1 MSTTAPESTATESG
15 VAASTAGTAGSAA
28 PEPVR
33 YDPIMVVAAAGPADD
48 PTFAIWQVETDP
60 DVQLGDFSG
69 AWLIDGAGIHGF
81 AASAD
86 WIEGTDD
93 RAAMLAAL
101 LRYPVLFVGDEA
113 AAKVLP
119 SDVALVDVAATEVAL
134 NDALTSA
141 KQYFSAEFPGKKQ
154 PAWGS
159 FRTLAEFREAEV
171 GAGGAGAGAG
181 QRAGERAG
189 ESADECAGSR
199 AEESAGAADGSG
211 AGESA
216 GAADGSDSAAN
227 GSGSAAEREAV
238 ATALQEAAALRGW
251 IAQYNAFDK
260 LRVRRLG
267 PVISEFV
274 TAQPLPLVLAQRG

>member
-1 MSTTAPESTATESG
+1 MSTTAPESTATG
-15 VAASTAGTAGSAA
+15 AGAASAVSPAAAPGA
-28 PEPVR
+28 PEPVC

-60 DVQLGDFSG
+60 EVQLGDFSG

-101 LRYPVLFVGDEA
+101 LRYPVLFEGDAA
-113 AAKVLP
+113 AAKMLP
-119 SDVALVDVAATEVAL
+119 SDVALVDVEATEVAL
-134 NDALTSA
+134 NDALASA
-141 KQYFSAEFPGKKQ
+141 KQHFSDEFPGKKQ

-159 FRTLAEFREAEV
+159 FRTLAEFREDETGAAGT
-171 GAGGAGAGAG
+171 GAGR
-181 QRAGERAG
+181 RAGERAG

-199 AEESAGAADGSG
+199 AEESAGAV
-211 AGESA
+211 
-216 GAADGSDSAAN
+216 DGSDSVAN

-274 TAQPLPLVLAQRG
+274 TAQTLPLVLAQRG

>member
-1 MSTTAPESTATESG
+1 MSTTAPESTAAESG
-15 VAASTAGTAGSAA
+15 AAASTAAPGADPAGSGATPGA

-171 GAGGAGAGAG
+171 GAGGAGGGAGAADDSAGAG
-181 QRAGERAG
+181 AEGSAGAGEG
-189 ESADECAGSR
+189 EAECAGS
-199 AEESAGAADGSG
+199 E
-211 AGESA
+211 
-216 GAADGSDSAAN
+216 
-227 GSGSAAEREAV
+227 AEREAV

-274 TAQPLPLVLAQRG
+274 TAQTLPLVLAQRG

>member
-1 MSTTAPESTATESG
+1 MSTTAPESTAAESG
-15 VAASTAGTAGSAA
+15 AAASTAAPGADPAGSGATPGA

-69 AWLIDGAGIHGF
+69 AWLIDGSGIHGF

-86 WIEGTDD
+86 WIEGADD

-119 SDVALVDVAATEVAL
+119 NDVALVDVAATEVAL
-134 NDALTSA
+134 NDALASA
-141 KQYFSAEFPGKKQ
+141 KQHFSDEFPGKKQ

-159 FRTLAEFREAEV
+159 FRTLAEFREAEAGV
-171 GAGGAGAGAG
+171 GGQVGGAGGAASGSAGEGADEAGAKG
-181 QRAGERAG
+181 SAEGSAGEG
-189 ESADECAGSR
+189 EAECAGS
-199 AEESAGAADGSG
+199 E
-211 AGESA
+211 
-216 GAADGSDSAAN
+216 
-227 GSGSAAEREAV
+227 AEREAV

-274 TAQPLPLVLAQRG
+274 TAQTLPLVLAQRG

>member
-1 MSTTAPESTATESG
+1 
-15 VAASTAGTAGSAA
+15 
-28 PEPVR
+28 
-33 YDPIMVVAAAGPADD
+33 MVVAATGPADD

-60 DVQLGDFSG
+60 EVQLGDFSG

-101 LRYPVLFVGDEA
+101 LRYPVLLVGDEA

-119 SDVALVDVAATEVAL
+119 NDVALVDVAATEVAL
-134 NDALTSA
+134 NDALASA
-141 KQYFSAEFPGKKQ
+141 KQHFSDEFPGKKQ

-159 FRTLAEFREAEV
+159 FRTLEEFREAEGGV
-171 GAGGAGAGAG
+171 AGSGTGGS
-181 QRAGERAG
+181 AGEG
-189 ESADECAGSR
+189 AGSR
-199 AEESAGAADGSG
+199 L
-211 AGESA
+211 GESA
-216 GAADGSDSAAN
+216 GAANGGDSAAN

-238 ATALQEAAALRGW
+238 AVALQEAAALRGW

-274 TAQPLPLVLAQRG
+274 TAQTLPLVLAQRG

>member
-1 MSTTAPESTATESG
+1 MSTTAPESTAAESG
-15 VAASTAGTAGSAA
+15 VAASAAGPGTTPNAAPGA

-33 YDPIMVVAAAGPADD
+33 YDPIMVVAATGPADD

-60 DVQLGDFSG
+60 EVQLGDFSG

-101 LRYPVLFVGDEA
+101 LRYPVLLVGDEA

-119 SDVALVDVAATEVAL
+119 NDVALVDVAATEIAL
-134 NDALTSA
+134 NDALASA
-141 KQYFSAEFPGKKQ
+141 KQHFSDEFPGKKQ

-159 FRTLAEFREAEV
+159 FRTLEEFREAEV
-171 GAGGAGAGAG
+171 GVAGSGAGGS
-181 QRAGERAG
+181 AGEG
-189 ESADECAGSR
+189 AGSR
-199 AEESAGAADGSG
+199 L
-211 AGESA
+211 GESA
-216 GAADGSDSAAN
+216 GAANGGDSVAN
-227 GSGSAAEREAV
+227 GSDSAAEREAV
-238 ATALQEAAALRGW
+238 AVALQEAAALRGW

-274 TAQPLPLVLAQRG
+274 TAQTLPLVLAQRG

>member
-1 MSTTAPESTATESG
+1 MSPAAAPG
-15 VAASTAGTAGSAA
+15 A

-69 AWLIDGAGIHGF
+69 AWLIDGAGINGF

-113 AAKVLP
+113 AAKLLP
-119 SDVALVDVAATEVAL
+119 SDVALVDVEATEVAL
-134 NDALTSA
+134 NDALASA
-141 KQYFSAEFPGKKQ
+141 KQHFNDEFPGKKQ

-159 FRTLAEFREAEV
+159 FRTLEEFREAE
-171 GAGGAGAGAG
+171 AGARDAERADARDAERADAG
-181 QRAGERAG
+181 DAERAG
-189 ESADECAGSR
+189 SK
-199 AEESAGAADGSG
+199 
-211 AGESA
+211 
-216 GAADGSDSAAN
+216 
-227 GSGSAAEREAV
+227 AEREAV
-238 ATALQEAAALRGW
+238 AVALQEAAALRGW

-274 TAQPLPLVLAQRG
+274 TAQTLPLVLAQRG

>member
-15 VAASTAGTAGSAA
+15 AAASTAASGADPAGSGATPST

-33 YDPIMVVAAAGPADD
+33 YDPIMVVAATGPADD

-60 DVQLGDFSG
+60 EVQLGDFSG
-69 AWLIDGAGIHGF
+69 AWLIDGAGINGF

-119 SDVALVDVAATEVAL
+119 SEVALVDVAATEVAL
-134 NDALTSA
+134 NDALISA
-141 KQYFSAEFPGKKQ
+141 KQHFNAEFPGKKQ

-159 FRTLAEFREAEV
+159 FRTLAEFREAEAGV
-171 GAGGAGAGAG
+171 GGQVGGAGGAAGAADDSAGAGAEG
-181 QRAGERAG
+181 SAGAGEG
-189 ESADECAGSR
+189 EAECAGS
-199 AEESAGAADGSG
+199 E
-211 AGESA
+211 
-216 GAADGSDSAAN
+216 
-227 GSGSAAEREAV
+227 AEREAV

-274 TAQPLPLVLAQRG
+274 TAQTLPLVLAQRG

>member
-15 VAASTAGTAGSAA
+15 VVASTAAPGA

-33 YDPIMVVAAAGPADD
+33 YDPIMVVAAAGPAND

-134 NDALTSA
+134 NDALASA
-141 KQYFSAEFPGKKQ
+141 KQHFNAEFPGKKQ
-154 PAWGS
+154 PAWGN
-159 FRTLAEFREAEV
+159 FRTLEDFREDE
-171 GAGGAGAGAG
+171 AGGAGEG
-181 QRAGERAG
+181 AGERG
-189 ESADECAGSR
+189 GSR
-199 AEESAGAADGSG
+199 V
-211 AGESA
+211 GESA
-216 GAADGSDSAAN
+216 GAADGSDSVAN
-227 GSGSAAEREAV
+227 GNGSAAEREAV
-238 ATALQEAAALRGW
+238 ATALQAAAALRGW
-251 IAQYNAFDK
+251 IVQYNAFDK

-267 PVISEFV
+267 AVISEFAA
-274 TAQPLPLVLAQRG
+274 AQTLPLVLAQRG

>member
-1 MSTTAPESTATESG
+1 MSTTAPESTAAESG
-15 VAASTAGTAGSAA
+15 VAASTAGSGTTPNAAPGA

-33 YDPIMVVAAAGPADD
+33 YDPIMVVAATGPADD

-60 DVQLGDFSG
+60 EVQLGDFSG

-101 LRYPVLFVGDEA
+101 LRYPVLLVGDEA

-119 SDVALVDVAATEVAL
+119 NDVALVDVAATEVAL
-134 NDALTSA
+134 NDALASA
-141 KQYFSAEFPGKKQ
+141 KQHFSDEFPGKKQ

-159 FRTLAEFREAEV
+159 FRTLEEFREAEGGV
-171 GAGGAGAGAG
+171 AGSGTGGS
-181 QRAGERAG
+181 AGEG
-189 ESADECAGSR
+189 AGSR
-199 AEESAGAADGSG
+199 L
-211 AGESA
+211 GESA
-216 GAADGSDSAAN
+216 GAANGGDSVAN
-227 GSGSAAEREAV
+227 GSDSAAEREAV
-238 ATALQEAAALRGW
+238 AVALQEAAALRGW

-274 TAQPLPLVLAQRG
+274 TAQTLPLVLAQRG

>member
-1 MSTTAPESTATESG
+1 MSTTAPESTAAESG
-15 VAASTAGTAGSAA
+15 VAASAAGPGTTPNAAPGA

-33 YDPIMVVAAAGPADD
+33 YDPIMVVAATGPADD

-60 DVQLGDFSG
+60 EVQLGDFSG

-101 LRYPVLFVGDEA
+101 LRYPVLLVGDEA

-119 SDVALVDVAATEVAL
+119 NDVALVDVAATEIAL
-134 NDALTSA
+134 NDALASA
-141 KQYFSAEFPGKKQ
+141 KQHFSDEFPGKKQ

-159 FRTLAEFREAEV
+159 FRTLEEFREAE
-171 GAGGAGAGAG
+171 AGARDAERADAG
-181 QRAGERAG
+181 DAERAG
-189 ESADECAGSR
+189 ST
-199 AEESAGAADGSG
+199 
-211 AGESA
+211 
-216 GAADGSDSAAN
+216 
-227 GSGSAAEREAV
+227 AEREAV
-238 ATALQEAAALRGW
+238 AVALREAAALRGW

-260 LRVRRLG
+260 LRVRRIG
-267 PVISEFV
+267 TVISEFV
-274 TAQPLPLVLAQRG
+274 AAQPLPLVFAQRG

>member
-1 MSTTAPESTATESG
+1 MSTTAPESTAAESG
-15 VAASTAGTAGSAA
+15 VAASTAGSGTTPNAAPGA

-86 WIEGTDD
+86 WIEGTHD
-93 RAAMLAAL
+93 RVAMLAAL
-101 LRYPVLFVGDEA
+101 LRYPALLVGDEA

-119 SDVALVDVAATEVAL
+119 NDVALIDVAATEVAL
-134 NDALTSA
+134 NDALASA
-141 KQYFSAEFPGKKQ
+141 KQHFSDEFPGKKQ
-154 PAWGS
+154 PTWGS
-159 FRTLAEFREAEV
+159 FRTLEEFREAE
-171 GAGGAGAGAG
+171 AGARDAE
-181 QRAGERAG
+181 RAAVGDAERAG
-189 ESADECAGSR
+189 SK
-199 AEESAGAADGSG
+199 
-211 AGESA
+211 
-216 GAADGSDSAAN
+216 
-227 GSGSAAEREAV
+227 AEREAV
-238 ATALQEAAALRGW
+238 AVALQEAAALRGW

-274 TAQPLPLVLAQRG
+274 TAQTLPLVLAQRG

>member
-1 MSTTAPESTATESG
+1 
-15 VAASTAGTAGSAA
+15 
-28 PEPVR
+28 
-33 YDPIMVVAAAGPADD
+33 MVVAATGPADD

-60 DVQLGDFSG
+60 EVQLGDFSG

-101 LRYPVLFVGDEA
+101 LRYPVLLVGDEA

-119 SDVALVDVAATEVAL
+119 NDVALVDVAATEIAL
-134 NDALTSA
+134 NDALASA
-141 KQYFSAEFPGKKQ
+141 KQHFSDEFPGKKQ

-159 FRTLAEFREAEV
+159 FRTLEEFREAE
-171 GAGGAGAGAG
+171 AGVAGAGAG
-181 QRAGERAG
+181 GG
-189 ESADECAGSR
+189 
-199 AEESAGAADGSG
+199 AGAA
-211 AGESA
+211 AE
-216 GAADGSDSAAN
+216 SDSVAN
-227 GSGSAAEREAV
+227 GSDSAAEREAV
-238 ATALQEAAALRGW
+238 AVALQEAAALRGW

-274 TAQPLPLVLAQRG
+274 TAQTLPLVLAQRG

>member
-1 MSTTAPESTATESG
+1 MSTTAPESTAAESG
-15 VAASTAGTAGSAA
+15 VAASTAGSGTTPNAAPGA

-33 YDPIMVVAAAGPADD
+33 YDPIMVVAATGPADD

-60 DVQLGDFSG
+60 EVQLGDFSG

-101 LRYPVLFVGDEA
+101 LRYPVLLVGDEA
-113 AAKVLP
+113 VAKVLP
-119 SDVALVDVAATEVAL
+119 NDVALVDVEATEVAL
-134 NDALTSA
+134 NDALASA
-141 KQYFSAEFPGKKQ
+141 KQHFSDEFPGKKQ

-159 FRTLAEFREAEV
+159 FRTLEEFREAE
-171 GAGGAGAGAG
+171 AGVAGAGAG
-181 QRAGERAG
+181 GG
-189 ESADECAGSR
+189 
-199 AEESAGAADGSG
+199 AGAA
-211 AGESA
+211 AE
-216 GAADGSDSAAN
+216 SDSVAN

-238 ATALQEAAALRGW
+238 AVALQEAAALHGW

-274 TAQPLPLVLAQRG
+274 TAQTLPLVLAQRG

>member
-1 MSTTAPESTATESG
+1 MSTTAPESTAAESG
-15 VAASTAGTAGSAA
+15 VAASTAVPGTTPAAA
-28 PEPVR
+28 PGAPESVR
-33 YDPIMVVAAAGPADD
+33 YDPIMVVAAAGSADD

-101 LRYPVLFVGDEA
+101 LRYPVLLVGDET

-119 SDVALVDVAATEVAL
+119 NDVALVDVAATEVAL
-134 NDALTSA
+134 SDALASA
-141 KQYFSAEFPGKKQ
+141 KQHFSDEFPGKKQ

-159 FRTLAEFREAEV
+159 FRTLEEFREAEAGV
-171 GAGGAGAGAG
+171 AGSGAGGGAGEG
-181 QRAGERAG
+181 AGERAG
-189 ESADECAGSR
+189 SR
-199 AEESAGAADGSG
+199 L
-211 AGESA
+211 GESA
-216 GAADGSDSAAN
+216 GAANGGDSAAN

-238 ATALQEAAALRGW
+238 AAALQEAAALRGW

-274 TAQPLPLVLAQRG
+274 TAQTLPLVLAQRG

>member
-15 VAASTAGTAGSAA
+15 VAASTAAPGADPAGSGATPST

-33 YDPIMVVAAAGPADD
+33 YDPIMVVAATGPADD

-60 DVQLGDFSG
+60 EVQLGDFSG

-101 LRYPVLFVGDEA
+101 LRYPVLFEGDAA
-113 AAKVLP
+113 AAKMLP
-119 SDVALVDVAATEVAL
+119 SDVALVDVEATEVAL
-134 NDALTSA
+134 NDALASA
-141 KQYFSAEFPGKKQ
+141 KQHFSDEFPGKKQ

-159 FRTLAEFREAEV
+159 FRTLAEFREAEAGV
-171 GAGGAGAGAG
+171 GGQVGGAGGAASGSAGEGADEAGAKGSAEGSAGAG
-181 QRAGERAG
+181 EGEA
-189 ESADECAGSR
+189 ECAGS
-199 AEESAGAADGSG
+199 E
-211 AGESA
+211 
-216 GAADGSDSAAN
+216 
-227 GSGSAAEREAV
+227 AEREAV

-274 TAQPLPLVLAQRG
+274 TAQTLPLVLAQRG

>member
-15 VAASTAGTAGSAA
+15 AAASTAASGAAPVA

-33 YDPIMVVAAAGPADD
+33 YDPIMVVAATGPADD

-101 LRYPVLFVGDEA
+101 LRYPVLFVGDEE

-141 KQYFSAEFPGKKQ
+141 KQHFSDEFPGKKQ

-159 FRTLAEFREAEV
+159 FRTLEEFREAEAGV
-171 GAGGAGAGAG
+171 AGSGAS
-181 QRAGERAG
+181 QRAGEG
-189 ESADECAGSR
+189 ADECAGSR
-199 AEESAGAADGSG
+199 

-260 LRVRRLG
+260 LRDRRLG